1 MTTSDRPSR
10 LDLLDPISAH
20 LESGAAAV
28 QRDFLSNLYTRLA
41 KFREVATKNDEF
53 RALAYT
59 VRDRLLQHWLES
71 ASTYY
76 ERASRTVCYFSAEF
90 LIGPQLAKNLRYL
103 GMFDDARA
111 AMSALGIDID
121 ELIDCEE
128 EPGLGNGGLGRLA
141 ACYMDSLATLAI
153 PAIGYGIRYE
163 FGIFD
168 QKIEDGWQR
177 EVADKWLRLG
187 NPWEVPRYELEYL
200 VQFGGRTEQH
210 CDAQGKLQV
219 RWIPDRVVKGVPYDT
234 PMLGF
239 GVRNANFLRLW
250 HASAHEEFDVQAFNA
265 GDYTRAVH
273 DKIVSENLTKVLYPN
288 DESEAGKVL
297 RLEQQYFFVSCSL
310 QDMIRLFRQ
319 RALALTE
326 LSAKY
331 AVQLNDTHPALAVAE
346 LMRLLVDEHGL
357 DWESAFEVTTRMFG
371 YTNHTLMPEAL
382 ESWPLPLF
390 QRVLPRHAEIIFE
403 INRRFLQQVRA
414 RFPGDDARLARM
426 SLIDEHGDKRVRMAH
441 LACVG
446 SHAINGVATMHSELL
461 RHTVLADFF
470 ELWPERFS
478 NKTNGV
484 TQRRFLWTANPEL
497 SALIIEAIGPTWL
510 RHAEELARLEG
521 SRDDSEFRARWRAIK
536 RANKVRLCN
545 DLARN
550 HSLSVDPDTL
560 FDVQVKRIHEYKRQ
574 HLNLLDAVA
583 AYQELKAGQ
592 KPAVP
597 RTFLFGGKAAPGYAA
612 AKLMIKLIHA
622 VGDVINRDPDTR
634 EWLRVVFIP
643 DFNVKVGQL
652 VYPAV
657 DLSEQ
662 ISTAGTEASGTGN
675 MKLMMNGALT
685 IGTLDGANV
694 EIRDRVGA
702 ENMFLF
708 GLTAEQVRERK
719 QSGYRPSEIENV
731 TPELREALDLIAG
744 GFFSHSNAHLFAP
757 LVDELRREDRFMVLA
772 DFASYREARAKAS
785 AEYADTDAWARK
797 SILNTARSGHFSSDR
812 AIQEYCRDIWRVEA
826 VRLGA

>member
-1 MTTSDRPSR
+1 
-10 LDLLDPISAH
+10 
-20 LESGAAAV
+20 
-28 QRDFLSNLYTRLA
+28 
-41 KFREVATKNDEF
+41 VATKNDYY

-71 ASTYY
+71 ANTYY

-90 LIGPQLAKNLRYL
+90 LIGPQLTKNLHYL
-103 GMFDDARA
+103 GMLDEARA
-111 AMSALGIDID
+111 AMQALGLDID

-168 QKIEDGWQR
+168 QTIEDGWQR
-177 EVADKWLRLG
+177 EIADKWLRLG
-187 NPWEVPRYELEYL
+187 NPWEVPRYELEYQ

-210 CDAQGKLQV
+210 YDAQGKLQV

-234 PMLGF
+234 PILGF

-250 HASAHEEFDVQAFNA
+250 QATAHEEFDVQAFNA

-273 DKIVSENLTKVLYPN
+273 DKVQSENLTKVLYPN

-326 LSAKY
+326 LSSKY

-357 DWESAFEVTTRMFG
+357 DWEAAFEVTTAMLG

-382 ESWPLPLF
+382 ETWPLPLF
-390 QRVLPRHAEIIFE
+390 QRVLPRHTEIIFE
-403 INRRFLQQVRA
+403 INRRFLEQVRA
-414 RFPGDDARLARM
+414 RFPGDEARVARM
-426 SLIDEHGDKRVRMAH
+426 SLIDEHGEKRVRMAH
-441 LACVG
+441 LACAG
-446 SHAINGVATMHSELL
+446 SHAINGVASMHSDLL
-461 RHTVLADFF
+461 QRTVLADFF
-470 ELWPERFS
+470 ELWPERFG

-484 TQRRFLWTANPEL
+484 TQRRFLWNANPEL
-497 SALIIEAIGPTWL
+497 SALITESIGPRWL
-510 RHAEELARLEG
+510 RHADELARLEPF
-521 SRDDSEFRARWRAIK
+521 REDSEFRARWRASK

-545 DLARN
+545 HLARS
-550 HSLSVDPDTL
+550 HGLSIDPDTL

-574 HLNLLDAVA
+574 HLNLIDLVA
-583 AYQELKAGQ
+583 TYLRLKAGQ
-592 KPAVP
+592 APVVP
-597 RTFLFGGKAAPGYAA
+597 RTVVFGGKAAPGYAA
-612 AKLMIKLIHA
+612 AKLIIKLIHSVA
-622 VGDVINRDPDTR
+622 EVIDRDRDAR
-634 EWLRVVFIP
+634 DWLRVVFIP

-652 VYPAV
+652 VYPAA

-719 QSGYRPSEIENV
+719 QRGYRPSEV
-731 TPELREALDLIAG
+731 YDADAELREALDLIAG

-757 LVDELRREDRFMVLA
+757 LIDELRRGDHFMVLA
-772 DFASYREARAKAS
+772 DFASYRDTRARAA
-785 AEYADTDAWARK
+785 AEYSVVDTWARK
-797 SILNTARSGHFSSDR
+797 SVLNTARSGYFSSDR
-812 AIQEYCRDIWRVEA
+812 AIREYCDDIWRVEP
-826 VRLGA
+826 VRLGT